1 MKKEISTIE
10 KLTSHGM
17 RLFYLSIPFLIM
29 VFVFNYLP
37 LYGWVYAFFNYRVG
51 LNVFT
56 TPFVGLS
63 NFVAPFKN
71 PILLENLGR
80 VMKNTLAVSFLNL
93 STSFLPVLFAM
104 LLSEIRS
111 RPYKKIVQTFSTMPN
126 FISWV
131 IVYALAYSM
140 FAVDDGFINGLL
152 MRLGLITEGIQFMR
166 STGPTI
172 WLIMLGYQIWKSL
185 GWSAIIYLAAIT
197 SISQELYEAARVD
210 GANRFQLAAHVTLPG
225 ILPTYFVLLVLS
237 IANII
242 SNGMDQY
249 YVFSNP
255 INKEYIEVLDL
266 YVYNTGMVSNNIPY
280 ATAVGMMK
288 TVISTFLLF
297 TTNSLSR
304 LVRGESVI

>member
-1 MKKEISTIE
+1 MKKELPMIE

-17 RLFYLSIPFLIM
+17 RLFYLSIPFLIL

-51 LNVFT
+51 LNVFN

-63 NFVAPFKN
+63 NFVAPFRN

-80 VMKNTLAVSFLNL
+80 VIRNTLAVSFLNL
-93 STSFLPVLFAM
+93 STSFLPVLFAI

-111 RPYKKIVQTFSTMPN
+111 RSYKKIVQTFSTMPN

-152 MRLGLITEGIQFMR
+152 MRLGLITEGIHFMR
-166 STGPTI
+166 STGPSV
-172 WLIMLGYQIWKSL
+172 WFMMLGYQIWKSL
-185 GWSAIIYLAAIT
+185 GWSAIIYLATIT

-210 GANRFQLAAHVTLPG
+210 GANRFQLAVHVTLPG
-225 ILPTYFVLLVLS
+225 VLPTYFVLLVLS
-237 IANII
+237 IASII
-242 SNGMDQY
+242 NSGMDQY

-255 INKEYIEVLDL
+255 INREFIEVLDL

-288 TVISTFLLF
+288 TVVSTVLLF
-297 TTNSLSR
+297 TANSLSR
-304 LVRGESVI
+304 LVRGESVV